1 MRRYA
6 LIAMMVLAGCEQP
19 DARDDSD
26 VDGDYLTADEEA
38 SHGTDP
44 ANPDS
49 DGDSYVDGDEVL
61 EGTDPLDP
69 LSLIYRG
76 GWPYQRN
83 KQSIVDPGFDSMPAV
98 GAVIPR
104 VMGVDQY
111 GEEVDLYDFA
121 LHGRAVVIDLSALWC
136 TACRDMALWLDGQSS
151 TFDAQQEFGAIVAMV
166 ESGEIHWIT
175 VIFEDAVGVAAGPEE
190 AIAWYEAFPN
200 PRIPVLADNDRAL
213 YDYLFPGS
221 MPSLQVLDEDMTI
234 RVYDRYD
241 YATALRSLL
250 E

>member
-1 MRRYA
+1 MQRYA
-6 LIAMMVLAGCEQP
+6 LMAMIGLVACEQP
-19 DARDDSD
+19 DASDDSD
-26 VDGDYLTADEEA
+26 SDGDYLTADEEA
-38 SHGTDP
+38 RRGTNP

-49 DGDSYVDGDEVL
+49 DGDSYLDGDEVL

-83 KQSIVDPGFDSMPAV
+83 KQAIADPGFDSMPAI
-98 GAVIPR
+98 GAVMPR
-104 VMGVDQY
+104 MIGFDQY

-121 LHGRAVVIDLSALWC
+121 LHGSAVVIDLSALWC

-151 TFDAQQEFGAIVAMV
+151 SFDVEQEFGAIPSMV

-175 VIFEDAVGVAAGPEE
+175 VIFEDGAGAAAGPEE
-190 AIAWYEAFPN
+190 AIAWYQAFPN
-200 PRIPVLADNDRAL
+200 PRIPVLADSERTL

-221 MPSLQVLDEDMTI
+221 MPSLQVLEEDMTI

-241 YATALRSLL
+241 YAAALRSLL